1 MNTAVKQLEQIEVS
15 HSSQHV
21 KRTVVKRKKKSLYNF
36 TNLAIL
42 TGVGAFCLIAG
53 RLYLDAQMTQI
64 HYETEALKLKIS
76 NQIVVNEEF
85 YSKIAELSTYSRAME
100 IAKQNG
106 LSTYNNI
113 VNIGE

>member
-1 MNTAVKQLEQIEVS
+1 MNTAVKQLEQVEVS
-15 HSSQHV
+15 HSSRQI
-21 KRTVVKRKKKSLYNF
+21 KRTVVKRKKKGLYNF

-42 TGVGAFCLIAG
+42 TAVGSFCLVGG
-53 RLYLDAQMTQI
+53 RLYLDAQINQI

-76 NQIVVNEEF
+76 NQTVVNEEL